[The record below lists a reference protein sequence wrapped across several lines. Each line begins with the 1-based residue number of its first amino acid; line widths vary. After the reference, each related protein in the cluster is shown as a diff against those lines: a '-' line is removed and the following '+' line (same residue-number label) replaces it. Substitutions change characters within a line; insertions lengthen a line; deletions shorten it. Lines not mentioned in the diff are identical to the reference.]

1 MAQYCRQI
9 YYYETDR
16 MSIVHN
22 SNYLR
27 GLYTIK
33 DCISNEPDGCLLILS
48 VGFIII

>member
-1 MAQYCRQI
+1 MEPYTRTI

-27 GLYTIK
+27 LFEEVASAK
-33 DCISNEPDGCLLILS
+33 HKEKNAGC
-48 VGFIII
+48 V